1 MKNSS
6 HPVDIRK
13 GFKPQRDWGVFIDRD
28 GVINEERHLVY
39 KIKDFKIY
47 PFVFKAIKKLN
58 KHNIPVIIHHNA
70 SVIARGICSVKK
82 VIKIY
87 EYLKS
92 QLDKKGA
99 FLDVILFCPHHPTAY
114 DKKMI
119 LNCSWRKPKAGM
131 LNYVKK
137 LFGLNLKKS
146 YVVGDAARDILMG
159 QAVGAKTILVKTGH
173 AGKDEVYQA
182 KPDFVLKDLKKAVDF
197 IIKKEKL

>member
-1 MKNSS
+1 
-6 HPVDIRK
+6 
-13 GFKPQRDWGVFIDRD
+13 
-28 GVINEERHLVY
+28 
-39 KIKDFKIY
+39 
-47 PFVFKAIKKLN
+47 
-58 KHNIPVIIHHNA
+58 
-70 SVIARGICSVKK
+70 
-82 VIKIY
+82 
-87 EYLKS
+87 
-92 QLDKKGA
+92 
-99 FLDVILFCPHHPTAY
+99 
-114 DKKMI
+114 MI